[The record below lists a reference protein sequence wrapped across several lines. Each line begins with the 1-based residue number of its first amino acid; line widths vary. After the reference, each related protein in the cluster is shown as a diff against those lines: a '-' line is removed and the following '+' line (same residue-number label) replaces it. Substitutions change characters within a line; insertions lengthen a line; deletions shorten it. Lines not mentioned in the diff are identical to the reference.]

1 MQLLRLVGVYR
12 LVDNRLGFVT
22 KQQRGTEKK
31 TLNKMK
37 MKQMRANGFTLVE
50 IMIVVAIIG
59 LLIAVAVPNFSK
71 MRKDAQKTACHA
83 QLKQIDGSKEM
94 WATQEKRA
102 DGDTPSDSQLGV
114 YFKDGMP
121 TCPGGGSY
129 TIGPVGS
136 DASCTVHQKTLQ

>member
-1 MQLLRLVGVYR
+1 MR
-12 LVDNRLGFVT
+12 
-22 KQQRGTEKK
+22 

-37 MKQMRANGFTLVE
+37 IKQMRASGFTLVE

-71 MRKDAQKTACHA
+71 MRKDAQRTACHA
-83 QLKQIDGSKEM
+83 QLKQIDGHKEM

-102 DGDTPSDSQLGV
+102 DGDTPNESQLGA

-121 TCPGGGSY
+121 ACPGGGSY
-129 TIGPVGS
+129 SIAPVGT
-136 DASCTVHQKTLQ
+136 DATCSVHAKLGQ

>member
-1 MQLLRLVGVYR
+1 M
-12 LVDNRLGFVT
+12 
-22 KQQRGTEKK
+22 K

-37 MKQMRANGFTLVE
+37 IKQMRASGFTLVE

-71 MRKDAQKTACHA
+71 MRKDAAKTACHA
-83 QLKQIDGSKEM
+83 QLNQIDGIKEM

-102 DGDTPSDSQLGV
+102 DGDTPSDSQMGV

-129 TIGPVGS
+129 TIAPVGTS
-136 DASCTVHQKTLQ
+136 ATCSVHAKMGQ

>member
-1 MQLLRLVGVYR
+1 
-12 LVDNRLGFVT
+12 
-22 KQQRGTEKK
+22 
-31 TLNKMK
+31 
-37 MKQMRANGFTLVE
+37 MRASGFTLVE

-102 DGDTPSDSQLGV
+102 DGDTPSESQLGAC
-114 YFKDGMP
+114 FQAGMP
-121 TCPGGGSY
+121 LCPVGGTS
-129 TIGPVGS
+129 TIGPVGTAATCS
-136 DASCTVHQKTLQ
+136 VHARIGQ